1 MLMTLCYA
9 FYFTFSG
16 LGLKIPPNSW
26 PLAWLVLAAL
36 IFINPFPFFYPYS
49 RWWILRKTGGLFI
62 SGTHRVEVRW

>member
-36 IFINPFPFFYPYS
+36 IFINPFPFFYPHS

-62 SGTHRVEVRW
+62 SGAHRVEVRR